1 MKFFL
6 KKTQFFFSFLLFYEF
21 SSNYVSFFPVG
32 WDQTAHAPEN
42 WLNQMHNG
50 HPEWKKQPNYCL
62 LVDTR
67 DREQPQMTYV
77 PEENMEVIRGTKV
90 LHPKVDDYFETYD
103 GGQYLPR
110 PWLRTLYP
118 FD

>member
-1 MKFFL
+1 
-6 KKTQFFFSFLLFYEF
+6 
-21 SSNYVSFFPVG
+21 
-32 WDQTAHAPEN
+32 
-42 WLNQMHNG
+42 MHNG
-50 HPEWKKQPNYCL
+50 HPEWKKQPNYSL

-118 FD
+118 FDWWKDKFLKIFSFEFLNPTIA